1 MFIVKQKYCKYC
13 DLQNDNNSYVYRS
26 KIEEEMLQFM
36 HQSSR
41 EKVTHSSDLV
51 LASDDLQQNRG
62 TADGNTYDKGQNCS
76 YLQETASLI
85 GIWTEE
91 DLGNQNEQ
99 WTETNPSCWLSK
111 TQATHTEVLVEVLV
125 HDKPVSVESDKQERL
140 CGRDSS
146 CWDTASKSAL

>member
-1 MFIVKQKYCKYC
+1 MFIVKQKYYKYC
-13 DLQNDNNSYVYRS
+13 DLQNDNTFHVYRS
-26 KIEEEMLQFM
+26 NIQEEMVQFM
-36 HQSSR
+36 HQSNQ

-51 LASDDLQQNRG
+51 LASDDLQQNG
-62 TADGNTYDKGQNCS
+62 SPADGNTYKGQNCS

-91 DLGNQNEQ
+91 DLGNQNDQ

-140 CGRDSS
+140 CGSDSS
-146 CWDTASKSAL
+146 CWDTASKSSL